1 MLPNACGRYSVLPEL
16 RSRATREIKR
26 SPTHEKFR
34 HFPHL
39 PCRALEAGPELA
51 HAQIVLRA
59 DILLAGGETRQAEG
73 RTPNIAVRFEKLL
86 YVYENQTKAR
96 FDARRLYPLIGEA
109 S

>member
-1 MLPNACGRYSVLPEL
+1 
-16 RSRATREIKR
+16 
-26 SPTHEKFR
+26 
-34 HFPHL
+34 
-39 PCRALEAGPELA
+39 
-51 HAQIVLRA
+51 LRA